1 MANGGCDIEQCIV
14 PEGTPAGE
22 RRNPLRMGA
31 ADGGRVPERAGH
43 EVREHPGG
51 ATLGAEREEVK
62 QIRAQGGCLGIRSR
76 RKTRQA
82 AKSCGEEQM
91 SIDPQ
96 VSEWGDPAEHTSA
109 TPCRTHRHGG
119 GNPAN

>member
-1 MANGGCDIEQCIV
+1 MH
-14 PEGTPAGE
+14 
-22 RRNPLRMGA
+22 RRCMCWPKDPKMPGA
-31 ADGGRVPERAGH
+31 YAWDEAPSS
-43 EVREHPGG
+43 
-51 ATLGAEREEVK
+51 ATLGAKREGTRGATVK
-62 QIRAQGGCLGIRSR
+62 RGRAQGGCLGARSR

-91 SIDPQ
+91 SGDPQ
-96 VSEWGDPAEHTSA
+96 VSEWGDPAGETPA